1 MIQLSPRGKFQYRF
15 LDTIVLLL
23 LVYAGAFLLESL
35 FHLPSHP
42 LPSWLT
48 HAAVTRLSDTAAQLL
63 MLTAFLAAGWSMSPE
78 HPPHH
83 RLLWLGRGWNAL
95 ALLILVGSPF
105 VDSAPLDIAMAVFLL
120 VALLMHQRAADAE
133 PCLQIWRVGML
144 LVSLCLLAAPLLQG
158 PWAEALWLFQLH
170 AAYGIVSVSLL
181 FWLMRRF
188 SAVESAWIDD
198 GARIVAA
205 LVFLG
210 GSLISIAPLGIP
222 PIISLSAAPLIML
235 SHMILA
241 GHAYRALSLRNA
253 DASLAPHWLALAT
266 LFWLVGGGFL
276 GAIGSQSGL
285 HQALR
290 GTSLADARSWLMI
303 WVHCQRRAGLR

>member
-1 MIQLSPRGKFQYRF
+1 M
-15 LDTIVLLL
+15 
-23 LVYAGAFLLESL
+23 
-35 FHLPSHP
+35 
-42 LPSWLT
+42 
-48 HAAVTRLSDTAAQLL
+48 RL
-63 MLTAFLAAGWSMSPE
+63 
-78 HPPHH
+78 
-83 RLLWLGRGWNAL
+83 R
-95 ALLILVGSPF
+95 LLILVGSPF

-120 VALLMHQRAADAE
+120 VALTMTYRTADDH
-133 PCLQIWRVGML
+133 PCLQVWRVGML
-144 LVSLCLLAAPLLQG
+144 LVSLCLLASPLLQG
-158 PWAEALWLFQLH
+158 PWEEALWLFRLH
-170 AAYGIVSVSLL
+170 AAYGIVSVSIL

-266 LFWLVGGGFL
+266 LFWLIGGAFL
-276 GAIGSQSGL
+276 GAIGSQSDVY
-285 HQALR
+285 QALR
-290 GTSLADARSWLMI
+290 GTALADARDWLMI
-303 WVHCQRRAGLR
+303 WIHVCVALAFVNSSASELRGDNRRVTGYVPFWLAGFGVALSTIVGAGRGLVEIYLREVADPGCGRPA